1 MHHYSILA
9 VLTFSIISTIV
20 WTLRKTVLKKRQ
32 LFPFIILETLVVF
45 ISVIAGSYIYLGQE
59 KFMNMHKLVGVNE
72 LVYIVILGILITG
85 SIFCMRY
92 LIKNEDISKLSP
104 MIGATNTIMV
114 VLVGLFLFNEKIT
127 SRKLLSITLIIS
139 GLLLF
144 LKH

>member
-9 VLTFSIISTIV
+9 VLTLSIMSTII
-20 WTLRKTVLKKRQ
+20 WTLRKTVLKTQ
-32 LFPFIILETLVVF
+32 DLFPFILLETLVVF
-45 ISVIAGSYIYLGQE
+45 IFVIAGSYIYLGQE
-59 KFMNMHKLVGVNE
+59 KFMNMHKLVEVNE

-92 LIKNEDISKLSP
+92 LIKYEDISKLSP

>member
-45 ISVIAGSYIYLGQE
+45 ISVIVGSYIYLGQE
-59 KFMNMHKLVGVNE
+59 KFMNVHKLVGVNE

-92 LIKNEDISKLSP
+92 LIKYEDISKLSP
-104 MIGATNTIMV
+104 MIGATNTIMI
-114 VLVGLFLFNEKIT
+114 VLAGLFLFNEKIT

-144 LKH
+144 LNH